1 MSKLDIW
8 EIKHSFDNEL
18 INCVNTNCNIET
30 KLLDFSK
37 ENLSLY
43 EKFVYDTAMFH
54 FKRLNIEVTDSHYIE
69 FWCKNK
75 FDTHRLHVD
84 CDEYQ
89 KKHNMKY
96 IHPLLSCVTYLNDN
110 QCPTI
115 ITNVD
120 MECYK
125 YKDFER
131 QTNIYLS
138 MPKCNKQITFDGQF
152 FHGSTHLKEANDDS
166 RYIIAINL
174 WDTMPTNVNY
184 YNPVTDDTII
194 YNKDVKNFIIDYKD
208 DGIMTLNVNK
218 NLINFSGVNMGLL
231 TSLYFSFYNLTS
243 LYFKLKNPLKNL
255 VLGLYIFVT
264 LLL

>member
-120 MECYK
+120 
-125 YKDFER
+125 
-131 QTNIYLS
+131 I
-138 MPKCNKQITFDGQF
+138 
-152 FHGSTHLKEANDDS
+152 
-166 RYIIAINL
+166 
-174 WDTMPTNVNY
+174 
-184 YNPVTDDTII
+184 
-194 YNKDVKNFIIDYKD
+194 
-208 DGIMTLNVNK
+208 
-218 NLINFSGVNMGLL
+218 
-231 TSLYFSFYNLTS
+231 
-243 LYFKLKNPLKNL
+243 
-255 VLGLYIFVT
+255 
-264 LLL
+264 